1 MGNDYGMK
9 TTHLPKL
16 MALLALLA
24 LVACKTVAGDIIQ
37 TSGGAYDGYVN
48 GRMITTSSSEYGGVI
63 LNGRMVV
70 KPDSSYG
77 GYITRNGAIIDE
89 VGNTSGFIS
98 KWKKGDYE

>member
-1 MGNDYGMK
+1 MK

-16 MALLALLA
+16 IVVLA

-37 TSGGAYDGYVN
+37 TSGGGYAGYVN
-48 GRMITTSSSEYGGVI
+48 GTMITTSSSQYGGVI

-89 VGNTSGFIS
+89 SGNTAGFIS
-98 KWKKGDYE
+98 RWEDVDVK

>member
-1 MGNDYGMK
+1 MGKDYGMK

-16 MALLALLA
+16 MVLLALM
-24 LVACKTVAGDIIQ
+24 ACKSIAGDIIQ
-37 TSGGAYDGYVN
+37 TSGGTYAGYVN

-89 VGNTSGFIS
+89 AGNTSGFIS

>member
-1 MGNDYGMK
+1 MGKDYGMK

-16 MALLALLA
+16 IVLLA
-24 LVACKTVAGDIIQ
+24 LVACRSIAGDIIQ

-63 LNGRMVV
+63 LNGRMVL

-77 GYITRNGAIIDE
+77 GYITGNGAIIDE
-89 VGNTSGFIS
+89 SGNTAGFIS
-98 KWKKGDYE
+98 RWEDVDVK

>member
-1 MGNDYGMK
+1 MGKDYGMK

-16 MALLALLA
+16 MVLLA
-24 LVACKTVAGDIIQ
+24 LVACRSIAGDIIQ
-37 TSGGAYDGYVN
+37 TSGGTYVGYVN

-70 KPDSSYG
+70 KPDCSYG

-89 VGNTSGFIS
+89 AGNTSGFIS
-98 KWKKGDYE
+98 KWKKSDYE

>member
-1 MGNDYGMK
+1 MSKDYCMNR
-9 TTHLPKL
+9 THFLKL
-16 MALLALLA
+16 MVLLALLA
-24 LVACKTVAGDIIQ
+24 CKSIAGDIIQ

-70 KPDSSYG
+70 KPDCSYG

-89 VGNTSGFIS
+89 AGNTSGFIS
-98 KWKKGDYE
+98 SWEDKNEK

>member
-1 MGNDYGMK
+1 MSKDYGMN
-9 TTHLPKL
+9 TTHLLKL
-16 MALLALLA
+16 MVVLALM
-24 LVACKTVAGDIIQ
+24 ACRSIAGDIIQ

-70 KPDSSYG
+70 KPDCSYG

-89 VGNTSGFIS
+89 TGNTAGFIS
-98 KWKKGDYE
+98 SWEDKNEK

>member
-1 MGNDYGMK
+1 MK

-16 MALLALLA
+16 MVLLALM
-24 LVACKTVAGDIIQ
+24 ACKTVAGDIIQ
-37 TSGGAYDGYVN
+37 TSGGAYAGYVN
-48 GRMITTSSSEYGGVI
+48 GRMITTSSSQYGGVI

-89 VGNTSGFIS
+89 SGNTAGFIS
-98 KWKKGDYE
+98 RWEDVDVK

>member
-1 MGNDYGMK
+1 MGKDYGMK

-16 MALLALLA
+16 MVVLAF
-24 LVACKTVAGDIIQ
+24 VTCKSIAGDIIQ

-77 GYITRNGAIIDE
+77 GYINRNGVIIDE
-89 VGNTSGFIS
+89 AGNTSGFIS
-98 KWKKGDYE
+98 KWDERNDK

>member
-1 MGNDYGMK
+1 MGKDYGMN
-9 TTHLPKL
+9 TTHLQKL
-16 MALLALLA
+16 MVLLALM
-24 LVACKTVAGDIIQ
+24 ACKSIAGDIIQ

-70 KPDSSYG
+70 KPDCSYG

-89 VGNTSGFIS
+89 TGNTAGFIS
-98 KWKKGDYE
+98 SWEDKNEK

>member
-1 MGNDYGMK
+1 MDKDYDMK

-16 MALLALLA
+16 IVVLA

-48 GRMITTSSSEYGGVI
+48 GRMITTSSSQYGGVI
-63 LNGRMVV
+63 LNGRMLV

-89 VGNTSGFIS
+89 SGNTAGFIS
-98 KWKKGDYE
+98 RWEDVDVK

>member
-1 MGNDYGMK
+1 MK

-16 MALLALLA
+16 MVLLALM
-24 LVACKTVAGDIIQ
+24 ACKSIAGDIIQ

-89 VGNTSGFIS
+89 AGNTSGFIS
-98 KWKKGDYE
+98 SWEDKNEK

>member
-1 MGNDYGMK
+1 MGKDYGMK

-16 MALLALLA
+16 MVLLALM
-24 LVACKTVAGDIIQ
+24 ACKTVAEGIIQ

-70 KPDSSYG
+70 KPDCSYG

-89 VGNTSGFIS
+89 TGNTAGFIS
-98 KWKKGDYE
+98 SWEDKNEK